1 MMAKS
6 SARKAREK
14 RIREGERDPVKSRG
28 IWEVKPVTRMTGTK
42 QEQLI
47 KSAGKHKKRTQSS
60 YPGEVIPFF
69 CGKGAE
75 LRVS

>member
-1 MMAKS
+1 MAKS

-14 RIREGERDPVKSRG
+14 RIREGERNPMKSRG
-28 IWEVKPVTRMTGTK
+28 IWAVKPITRKTRTK

-47 KSAGKHKKRTQSS
+47 KSDRKHKKRNQPS

-75 LRVS
+75 LHVS